1 MGYDRDLMVDV
12 NSGWSRVDA
21 VRNARALE
29 QFRLKWIEEPV
40 DPRDVDA
47 YRELRQAVAT
57 PIALGEHQSSQ
68 REFVELLRA
77 GAGSMY
83 QPDVRAGG
91 ISECMK
97 IANMVNAWGFPVALH
112 CFGSAI
118 KYAATLQMMA
128 SIANSYYLEWNMN
141 ECPLKTEI
149 VENPIVVENG
159 MVKISDRPG
168 IGVVLNEKAVDKYTL
183 ID

>member
-1 MGYDRDLMVDV
+1 
-12 NSGWSRVDA
+12 
-21 VRNARALE
+21 
-29 QFRLKWIEEPV
+29 
-40 DPRDVDA
+40 
-47 YRELRQAVAT
+47 
-57 PIALGEHQSSQ
+57 
-68 REFVELLRA
+68 
-77 GAGSMY
+77 
-83 QPDVRAGG
+83 
-91 ISECMK
+91 MK

-168 IGVVLNEKAVDKYTL
+168 IGVVLNEKAVDIHAHHPASLQTSRLAEKGVGVPHDCQL
-183 ID
+183 